1 MLKFEKLEVNGKKI
15 QSPANQLW
23 RPPPE
28 NFYKINIDGAY
39 DPNTR
44 TGEWGFVVR
53 DSNGEVLLVGAGK
66 ISRAASAIQIEG
78 IAALKAIQRAAQLG
92 MTRIILE
99 TDASVLVSALRS
111 IDIDRSVHGCLVRQ
125 IQDLMQMH
133 FSCCSLSLCNRS
145 CNKVANL
152 LATYGASMLA
162 SDSEMYISQVPE
174 FVKELVSSDLSGG
187 DA

>member
-1 MLKFEKLEVNGKKI
+1 MEDVRIELMNCQSGMETIDKIWELEKSQQLKVIVWRWWSARNKVNDGGRLQCVAEIQGSVAFFLLKFEKLEVNGKKI

-66 ISRAASAIQIEG
+66 ISRAASAIQTELVV
-78 IAALKAIQRAAQLG
+78 ALKAI
-92 MTRIILE
+92 
-99 TDASVLVSALRS
+99 
-111 IDIDRSVHGCLVRQ
+111 
-125 IQDLMQMH
+125 
-133 FSCCSLSLCNRS
+133 
-145 CNKVANL
+145 
-152 LATYGASMLA
+152 
-162 SDSEMYISQVPE
+162 
-174 FVKELVSSDLSGG
+174 
-187 DA
+187 